1 MPVMKMLKSQPT
13 KRGADKRRAAFAT
26 LLARSCFIVSIQL
39 NLLFKLLVS
48 FVLAGFMRQRMN
60 AAKPVRTQSIIHNI
74 TCRNKSSV
82 NC

>member
-1 MPVMKMLKSQPT
+1 MKILKSQPT
-13 KRGADKRRAAFAT
+13 KHRADERLAAAAT

-39 NLLFKLLVS
+39 NLLFELLVSS

-60 AAKPVRTQSIIHNI
+60 AAKLVRTQSIIHNI